1 MNITPPIAM
10 EFKVIETEKALKGA
24 TVQASYKPAK
34 LDNGMEVQVPSFI
47 EAENIVKIDTRD
59 GSYIERVS
67 K

>member
-1 MNITPPIAM
+1 M
-10 EFKVIETEKALKGA
+10 VETEKTLKGA

-34 LDNGMEVQVPSFI
+34 LSNGLELMVPPFI
-47 EAENIVKIDTRD
+47 EEGNIVKVDTRD